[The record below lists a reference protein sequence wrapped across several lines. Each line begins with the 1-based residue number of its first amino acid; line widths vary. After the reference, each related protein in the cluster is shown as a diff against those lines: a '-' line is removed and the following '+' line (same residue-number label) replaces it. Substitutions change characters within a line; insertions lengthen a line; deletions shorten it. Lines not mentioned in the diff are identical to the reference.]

1 MDSILDVD
9 LIGFES
15 GDARRR
21 SAIVDG
27 VMRSLE
33 TGFVYVEHD
42 LDEAELDACYAQLE
56 TFFGLPLEAKRKSAV
71 PGSRGQRGYTGLL
84 VEKAASSDAADWK
97 EHLNWGEAA
106 PPDTPSA
113 NVFPTATASPSS
125 PKQNCRASQ
134 KS

>member
-84 VEKAASSDAADWK
+84 VEKAASSDAQTGKNISIGAK
-97 EHLNWGEAA
+97 R
-106 PPDTPSA
+106 PPLDTPLA
-113 NVFPTATASPSS
+113 NVSPTATASPSS